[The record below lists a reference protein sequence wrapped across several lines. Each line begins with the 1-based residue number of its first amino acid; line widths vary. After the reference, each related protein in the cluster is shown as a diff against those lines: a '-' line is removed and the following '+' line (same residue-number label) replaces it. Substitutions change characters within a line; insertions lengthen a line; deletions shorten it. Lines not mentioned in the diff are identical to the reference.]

1 MFSPALAAIY
11 PEKLNAVNA
20 IAIAVAIVCG
30 IILHVIGR
38 REPQRRLLVQL
49 GLALVVVGIALFA
62 WLWVP
67 RNL

>member
-1 MFSPALAAIY
+1 MLLSALAAIY

-20 IAIAVAIVCG
+20 TVIAAAIVFG

-38 REPQRRLLVQL
+38 RKPTRRLLIQL
-49 GLALVVVGIALFA
+49 GLILVVVGVALFA
-62 WLWVP
+62 WLCVP